1 MYRVILSPDGKSVV
15 PQSNPPLSLIGK
27 KGLGVAQAPDGSLVQ
42 VQYSVNE
49 VWVFIPSEAASSNVR
64 VNAVWPRRGPQAG
77 GSTLTVYGRNL
88 KQTGKTTTV
97 KVGNSNCP
105 LTSSTATE
113 IKCTLP
119 GGTPGSTDVVVTVGT
134 ESYTFSKGYRFIT
147 GKPQP
152 PETKG
157 FRQASTSGRP
167 AKPPLINPRS
177 RPASADPDPRQ
188 PVPPHRP
195 FSGKP
200 PAA

>member
-1 MYRVILSPDGKSVV
+1 MCYENIMKSYRADLASSLFSRGQLRGSLIYSKYTSRMYRVILSPDGKSVV

-147 GKPQP
+147 GV
-152 PETKG
+152 
-157 FRQASTSGRP
+157 R
-167 AKPPLINPRS
+167 
-177 RPASADPDPRQ
+177 
-188 PVPPHRP
+188 
-195 FSGKP
+195 
-200 PAA
+200 